1 MEYHAL
7 QLEELNASAKIAPCG
22 WNPVADRD
30 VQCVSMPFIKWRSDR
45 PTGTPQYYVGKVR
58 NGNLSLLHLNSTGNT
73 GWPKLVGSDSVRE
86 VPIWSRSLNST
97 QGRLV
102 MSSAVGIQSGLST
115 AYKSKV
121 TMTKAGNRESVKWE
135 KGEVRQRFNI
145 LTNPMKEDVCLLT
158 T

>member
-1 MEYHAL
+1 MEFYAL

-22 WNPVADRD
+22 WSPVAVGD
-30 VQCVSMPFIKWRSDR
+30 VQCVSKPAHIWRSDR

-58 NGNLSLLHLNSTGNT
+58 NGNLSLTHLNSTGNT

-86 VPIWSRSLNST
+86 VPIWSLSLNST

-102 MSSAVGIQSGLST
+102 MSSAVGIQSDLST
-115 AYKSKV
+115 TYKSEA
-121 TMTKAGNRESVKWE
+121 TMTKAVNREGDKWE

-145 LTNPMKEDVCLLT
+145 LTNP
-158 T
+158 

>member
-1 MEYHAL
+1 MERHAPR
-7 QLEELNASAKIAPCG
+7 LEELNASAKVAPCG
-22 WNPVADRD
+22 WGPVAVGD
-30 VQCVSMPFIKWRSDR
+30 VQCVSEPSYFWQADR

-73 GWPKLVGSDSVRE
+73 GWPKLVGSDLVRE

-102 MSSAVGIQSGLST
+102 MSLAVGIQSDLST
-115 AYKSKV
+115 TYKSEV
-121 TMTKAGNRESVKWE
+121 TMMKAVNREGDKWE

>member
-1 MEYHAL
+1 MEMHAP
-7 QLEELNASAKIAPCG
+7 QPEELNASAKIAPCG

-73 GWPKLVGSDSVRE
+73 GWPKLVGSDLVRE

-102 MSSAVGIQSGLST
+102 MSSAVGSQSDLST
-115 AYKSKV
+115 TYKSEA
-121 TMTKAGNRESVKWE
+121 TMTKAVNCRKTRGRRGK
-135 KGEVRQRFNI
+135 
-145 LTNPMKEDVCLLT
+145 
-158 T
+158 

>member
-7 QLEELNASAKIAPCG
+7 QPEELNASAKIAPCG
-22 WNPVADRD
+22 WSPVAEGD
-30 VQCVSMPFIKWRSDR
+30 VQCVSMPVVVAILIDQQEHHNTMWE
-45 PTGTPQYYVGKVR
+45 KVR
-58 NGNLSLLHLNSTGNT
+58 NGNLSLSHLNSTGNT

-115 AYKSKV
+115 AYKSEV

>member
-1 MEYHAL
+1 M
-7 QLEELNASAKIAPCG
+7 
-22 WNPVADRD
+22 
-30 VQCVSMPFIKWRSDR
+30 
-45 PTGTPQYYVGKVR
+45 
-58 NGNLSLLHLNSTGNT
+58 
-73 GWPKLVGSDSVRE
+73 GWPKLVESDSVRA
-86 VPIWSRSLNST
+86 VPIWLRSLNIT

-121 TMTKAGNRESVKWE
+121 TMTKTVNREIGKWE
-135 KGEVRQRFNI
+135 NGEVRQRFNI